1 MKITESH
8 LRKIIRA
15 QLKEFRLPEKELS
28 ISTNADIGKILD
40 QALANKH
47 ASGRPFPSWLRNSIN
62 ENLEIESMNEEALLK
77 IVSELNKMKKNSTLF
92 DMETLSYGIKK
103 LDSPYLEVLK
113 SILLFTGGNVET
125 VRHPSKYR
133 SSIAKETETFGD
145 YTMNYGDVKNF
156 IPTKSDY
163 QIAKNVLSKLATAK
177 NDKINMP
184 IYRGIAIDSE
194 KANLIKPGIK
204 FNNWTLS
211 SWTIDRS
218 IAIDFA
224 ESDYDDDNTKILI
237 QINNPQF
244 GCYIGN
250 LSAFQQE
257 KEVIFGK
264 KLKIIDVVNE
274 KENSMKLECE
284 VVS

>member
-1 MKITESH
+1 MKITESQ
-8 LRKIIRA
+8 LRKIVRS
-15 QLKEFRLPEKELS
+15 QLKEFRFPEKELS
-28 ISTNADIGKILD
+28 ISTNTDIGKILD

-62 ENLEIESMNEEALLK
+62 ENLEIESMSEEALLK
-77 IVSELNKMKKNSTLF
+77 IVSELNGMKNFGTLF
-92 DMETLSYGIKK
+92 DIETLSYRRKK

-113 SILLFTGGNVET
+113 SILLFTGGSVET
-125 VRHPSKYR
+125 VRSPSKYR
-133 SSIAKETETFGD
+133 SSIAKETEAFGD

-177 NDKINMP
+177 NDKNNMP
-184 IYRGIAIDSE
+184 IYRGITIDSE

-218 IAIDFA
+218 IAIDFT
-224 ESDYDDDNTKILI
+224 ESGNGNGDIKILI
-237 QINNPQF
+237 QIDNPQF
-244 GCYIGN
+244 GCYIGD
-250 LSAFQQE
+250 LSAFTLE

-264 KLKIIDVVNE
+264 KLKIIDMVDQGE
-274 KENSMKLECE
+274 DSMKLECE
-284 VVS
+284 VIP